1 MPSTQFCLRIPNGLH
16 DKTMRP
22 KTEVIYITCTE
33 ACCWSYTDPNGCFPH
48 GGFLAAGTVQ
58 PGNYGPYTPVSKGTV
73 TFDAVAGPCPPSPPA
88 HKRPIVATGH
98 TITVSGGS
106 ATHDADR

>member
-22 KTEVIYITCTE
+22 NTEVIYITCTE
-33 ACCWSYTDPNGCFPH
+33 ECCWSYTDPNGCFPH

-58 PGNYGPYTPVSKGTV
+58 PGNYGPYTPVSNGTV
-73 TFDAVAGPCPPSPPA
+73 TFDAVAGPCSSK
-88 HKRPIVATGH
+88 HKHHDATGH
-98 TITVSGGS
+98 TITVSGGNLPVDP
-106 ATHDADR
+106 HR